1 MKFLFSFINR
11 HLKIICVQHTL
22 KLGKKN
28 YLTLTTKRA
37 KKLGAYFLRGQRSYF
52 ESDLDLHLY

>member
-1 MKFLFSFINR
+1 MCPTYI
-11 HLKIICVQHTL
+11 KI
-22 KLGKKN
+22 GKKN
-28 YLTLTTKRA
+28 DLTLTTKRA